1 MRFFTTALVTLA
13 TLTTAVFAST
23 ENPITYPSAGD
34 KVVTGQA
41 TAIKWTPSTTD
52 KSITLFLRKGESDNL
67 DVIGPICENCPNSG
81 TYTWTPPKTL
91 VAGKDYSI
99 EIRFKSGNNF
109 SPLFQIDSSVTTTIS
124 ATKKT
129 ATTTEASSTTEA
141 TTETE
146 SSTVHT
152 TTLVPKTEYVNNTVT
167 VTMTGPT
174 TTSRPRTTT
183 SAATT
188 SASGAPDPH
197 NAAGLEK
204 TVSGGLAVVA
214 VAAWALIL

>member
-13 TLTTAVFAST
+13 TLTTAVFAA

-34 KVVTGQA
+34 KVATGQA
-41 TAIKWTPSTTD
+41 TTVKWTTTTTD
-52 KSITLFLRKGESDNL
+52 KTVTLILRKGESENL
-67 DVIGPICENCPNSG
+67 GVIGPICDNCPNSG

-99 EIRFKSGNNF
+99 EIKFQSGNNY
-109 SPLFQIDSSVTTTIS
+109 SPLFEIDSSVTATTS
-124 ATKKT
+124 APKKT
-129 ATTTEASSTTEA
+129 ATTTEASTTET

-146 SSTVHT
+146 SSTVYT
-152 TTLVPKTEYVNNTVT
+152 STTLVPKTEYVNNTVT
-167 VTMTGPT
+167 VTMTGST

-204 TVSGGLAVVA
+204 AVSGGLAVVA